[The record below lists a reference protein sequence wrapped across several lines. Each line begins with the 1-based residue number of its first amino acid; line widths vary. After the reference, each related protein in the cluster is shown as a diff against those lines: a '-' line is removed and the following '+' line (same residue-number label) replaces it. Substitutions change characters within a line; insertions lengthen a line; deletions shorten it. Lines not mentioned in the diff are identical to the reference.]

1 MIVYQEGGTLRRH
14 TAGEREFVFGRCEG
28 PNFAARPIAADSLT
42 PFFQSRPNLG
52 KGSEFCAS
60 ANEYGDLTLQ
70 RIGIV
75 GGLPHVLHV
84 FKVGLQDLAPV
95 IQNNQAIPRIA
106 ARAPQKISLV
116 AAERRRQSVA
126 APKKINGARL
136 PVVLREN
143 TAARPF
149 FGRKSAVSLIHSGY
163 HFFPTELIGEVLG
176 EDRTHVAVLASRDLE
191 RQLFHV
197 GNELLHGENGHN
209 NRCKPRS
216 SCKNQR
222 DKRGLQPDLP

>member
-1 MIVYQEGGTLRRH
+1 MG
-14 TAGEREFVFGRCEG
+14 
-28 PNFAARPIAADSLT
+28 
-42 PFFQSRPNLG
+42 
-52 KGSEFCAS
+52 
-60 ANEYGDLTLQ
+60 
-70 RIGIV
+70 
-75 GGLPHVLHV
+75 
-84 FKVGLQDLAPV
+84 
-95 IQNNQAIPRIA
+95 
-106 ARAPQKISLV
+106 ARAPQKKSLG
-116 AAERRRQSVA
+116 ALARGGQPGGR
-126 APKKINGARL
+126 PKKINGGRL